1 MSAPARAELSECR
14 GNAIAALDTVL
25 REQPQSAQA
34 EALALTRAV
43 VELRDALIE
52 ALRGGDA
59 GAKREL
65 DHANALLSLVV
76 SIQYPMQ
83 GRQWE
88 KLRQARDAL
97 SQLLSGLEESA
108 QPESQR

>member
-1 MSAPARAELSECR
+1 MNAPADCR
-14 GNAIAALDTVL
+14 SNTLTAIDTVL

-52 ALRGGDA
+52 ALRRGDA

-65 DHANALLSLVV
+65 DHANALLSLAV

-83 GRQWE
+83 GQQWE

-108 QPESQR
+108 QPESRP